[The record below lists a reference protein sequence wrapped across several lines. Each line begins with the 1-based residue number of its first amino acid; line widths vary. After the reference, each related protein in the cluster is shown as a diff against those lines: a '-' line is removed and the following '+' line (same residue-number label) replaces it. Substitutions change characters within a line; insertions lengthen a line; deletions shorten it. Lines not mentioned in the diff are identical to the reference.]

1 MATSI
6 KINKNTLEYP
16 NAGYHNSIYRGI
28 SLGSTITDAQ
38 FNEIDAGTFSNMFIG
53 DYWII
58 DNVQWTICHFDYYW
72 KIGNSPSSGFD
83 KHHLILM
90 PRGSLGNSVWQDGES
105 PNTNNGYKDSYI
117 RKTTLANYS
126 LPTILGNHAATP
138 RMLYPTTHTNGKAAN
153 WAWIDSQKLELLNET
168 QVYGHQV
175 WTNNGDGHPYE
186 DGVDKW
192 QFNIF
197 KFDPSFANIR
207 AGWWLR
213 SVDSESDAADV
224 YSYGL
229 TSYWAVSDSLAV
241 RPRLILVK

>member
-53 DYWII
+53 DYWTI
-58 DNVQWTICHFDYYW
+58 NSVQWTICHFNYYW
-72 KIGNSPSSGFD
+72 RIGDTEFN
-83 KHHLILM
+83 KNHLILI
-90 PRGSLGNSVWQDGES
+90 PRGGLGDSVWKDGTS
-105 PNTNNGYKDSYI
+105 PNTNDGYKDSYI

-126 LPTILGNHAATP
+126 LPTILNNHAATP
-138 RMLYPTTHTNGKAAN
+138 KMLYPTTHTNGKAAS
-153 WAWIDSQKLELLNET
+153 WAWIDSQKLELLNEP

-175 WTNNGDGHPYE
+175 RTNNGDGDPYE

-197 KFDPSFANIR
+197 KFDPSFTNIR
-207 AGWWLR
+207 ANWWLR
-213 SVDSESDAADV
+213 SVNSGSYAAVVGISGTAAD
-224 YSYGL
+224 G
-229 TSYWAVSDSLAV
+229 AVSYSFAV
-241 RPRLILVK
+241 RPRLVLVK